1 MICQCKNCE
10 RQVDIPDNKIPNC
23 GWPLNWHCSE
33 CGAVNRISWHRKA
46 VENSGL
52 TNKHKLVHYGRMP
65 EKSTETKLQFNEQNQ
80 VFHYD
85 EAAGPLMGG
94 SHGFETIMECADEG
108 EASLFAYFLQ
118 VQYLERGIKLTTK
131 EAVFTL
137 FNLDQLLK
145 KIKPAG
151 ATR

>member
-1 MICQCKNCE
+1 MICQCKNCQ

-33 CGAVNRISWHRKA
+33 CGAVNRISWHRKS
-46 VENSGL
+46 VENSGM
-52 TNKHKLVHYGRMP
+52 TNNRRLVHY
-65 EKSTETKLQFNEQNQ
+65 KTITATKLQFNEQNQ

-85 EAAGPLMGG
+85 ETAVPFMGG

>member
-1 MICQCKNCE
+1 MICQCKNCQ
-10 RQVDIPDNKIPNC
+10 RQVDIPDDKIPKC

-46 VENSGL
+46 VQNSS
-52 TNKHKLVHYGRMP
+52 M
-65 EKSTETKLQFNEQNQ
+65 TKLEWSEEQQ
-80 VFHYD
+80 VFHYNS
-85 EAAGPLMGG
+85 AGSRAMEN
-94 SHGFETIMECADEG
+94 SNGFQTIMECADDG

>member
-1 MICQCKNCE
+1 MVIYKN
-10 RQVDIPDNKIPNC
+10 I
-23 GWPLNWHCSE
+23 G
-33 CGAVNRISWHRKA
+33 
-46 VENSGL
+46 
-52 TNKHKLVHYGRMP
+52 M
-65 EKSTETKLQFNEQNQ
+65 TKLQFNEQNQ

-85 EAAGPLMGG
+85 EASGPLMGG
-94 SHGFETIMECADEG
+94 SHGFETIMECADDG
-108 EASLFAYFLQ
+108 EASLFAYFLCL
-118 VQYLERGIKLTTK
+118 QYLHRGITLTTK

>member
-1 MICQCKNCE
+1 MICQCKNCK
-10 RQVDIPDNKIPNC
+10 RQIDISDDKIPNC

-33 CGAVNRISWHRKA
+33 CGSVNRISWHRKA
-46 VENSGL
+46 LQNSS
-52 TNKHKLVHYGRMP
+52 M
-65 EKSTETKLQFNEQNQ
+65 TKLEWSEEQQ
-80 VFHYD
+80 VFHYNS
-85 EAAGPLMGG
+85 AGSRAMEN
-94 SHGFETIMECADEG
+94 SNGFETIMECADDG
-108 EASLFAYFLQ
+108 EASLFAHFLS
-118 VQYLERGIKLTTK
+118 VQYIHRGIKLTTK

>member
-1 MICQCKNCE
+1 M
-10 RQVDIPDNKIPNC
+10 
-23 GWPLNWHCSE
+23 
-33 CGAVNRISWHRKA
+33 
-46 VENSGL
+46 
-52 TNKHKLVHYGRMP
+52 
-65 EKSTETKLQFNEQNQ
+65 TKLEWSEEQQ
-80 VFHYD
+80 VFHYNS
-85 EAAGPLMGG
+85 AGSRAMEN
-94 SHGFETIMECADEG
+94 SNGFQTIMECADEG
-108 EASLFAYFLQ
+108 ESSLFAYFLQ

>member
-1 MICQCKNCE
+1 M
-10 RQVDIPDNKIPNC
+10 
-23 GWPLNWHCSE
+23 
-33 CGAVNRISWHRKA
+33 
-46 VENSGL
+46 
-52 TNKHKLVHYGRMP
+52 
-65 EKSTETKLQFNEQNQ
+65 TKLEWSDEQQ
-80 VFHYD
+80 VFHYNS
-85 EAAGPLMGG
+85 AGSRAMEN
-94 SHGFETIMECADEG
+94 SNGFQTIMECADHG

>member
-1 MICQCKNCE
+1 MICQCKNCQ
-10 RQVDIPDNKIPNC
+10 RQVDIPDDKIPKC

-46 VENSGL
+46 VQNSS
-52 TNKHKLVHYGRMP
+52 M
-65 EKSTETKLQFNEQNQ
+65 TKLEWSEEQQ
-80 VFHYD
+80 VFHYNS
-85 EAAGPLMGG
+85 AGSRAMEN
-94 SHGFETIMECADEG
+94 SNGFETIMECADEG

-118 VQYLERGIKLTTK
+118 VQYLHRGIKLTTK

>member
-1 MICQCKNCE
+1 MICQCKNCQ
-10 RQVDIPDNKIPNC
+10 RQVDIPDDKIPNC
-23 GWPLNWHCSE
+23 GWPINWHCSE
-33 CGAVNRISWHRKA
+33 CGSVNRISWHRKA

-52 TNKHKLVHYGRMP
+52 T
-65 EKSTETKLQFNEQNQ
+65 KLQWNEQNQ
-80 VFHYD
+80 GFRYNKKGYHAYD
-85 EAAGPLMGG
+85 N
-94 SHGFETIMECADEG
+94 SNGFETIMECADEG

>member
-1 MICQCKNCE
+1 MICQCKNCQ
-10 RQVDIPDNKIPNC
+10 RQVDIPDDKIPKC

-46 VENSGL
+46 VQNSS
-52 TNKHKLVHYGRMP
+52 M
-65 EKSTETKLQFNEQNQ
+65 TKLEWSEEQQ
-80 VFHYD
+80 VFHYNS
-85 EAAGPLMGG
+85 AGSRAMEN
-94 SHGFETIMECADEG
+94 SNGFQTIMECADEG
-108 EASLFAYFLQ
+108 ESSLFAYFLQ